1 MFKPLNFVFTGF
13 YSIMNKSLKM
23 GLTPIPNCTDKDAL
37 CLNIYKE
44 KVKANKISNSRMKS
58 YGSPITN

>member
-37 CLNIYKE
+37 CLNIYK
-44 KVKANKISNSRMKS
+44 VKSKNK
-58 YGSPITN
+58 